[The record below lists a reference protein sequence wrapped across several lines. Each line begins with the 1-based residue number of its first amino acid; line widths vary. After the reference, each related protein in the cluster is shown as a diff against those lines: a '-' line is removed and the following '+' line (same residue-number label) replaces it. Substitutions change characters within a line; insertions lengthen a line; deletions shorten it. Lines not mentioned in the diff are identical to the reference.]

1 MAYRI
6 IRDHENAIDF
16 FKVQMSLAWEL
27 EDNRAEIR
35 SYDNLSQE
43 YYYLGNIEK
52 ARLYHER
59 VFRGKVE
66 PNAEASV
73 SKVKNFKNITAIT
86 ESTES
91 IPDTRLSSNSKRQF
105 DDNALLR

>member
-6 IRDHENAIDF
+6 IRDHDNAIDY

-27 EDNRAEIR
+27 EDTRAEIR

-43 YYYLGNIEK
+43 YYYLGDIDK

-59 VFRGKVE
+59 VFRGRVE
-66 PNAEASV
+66 PNAEAS
-73 SKVKNFKNITAIT
+73 A
-86 ESTES
+86 
-91 IPDTRLSSNSKRQF
+91 
-105 DDNALLR
+105 